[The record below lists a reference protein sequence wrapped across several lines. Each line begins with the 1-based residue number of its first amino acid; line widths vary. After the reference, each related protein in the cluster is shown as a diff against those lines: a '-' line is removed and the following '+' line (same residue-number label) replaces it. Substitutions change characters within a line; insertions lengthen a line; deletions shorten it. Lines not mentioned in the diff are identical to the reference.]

1 MATKLATGLATGMES
16 DTPGEKIK
24 ALSNGAFKTLA
35 KIKPTGALHAR
46 KQANGTISFYWR
58 YSFGEVSER
67 VYIGDYDPSAPPKSL
82 ERTHKGYSIQ
92 AAIRKAEALATE
104 HKNNIK
110 DGGRPALLEAAEE
123 TKRQIKIAKD
133 EAAKYT
139 LKGLLKDYCDHL
151 EKLERRSH
159 ADARS
164 IFKLHVYDA
173 WPKIAAMPANKVT
186 SEQVADM
193 MRLLIDNKKG
203 RTSNKLRSY
212 LRAAY
217 QTAKA
222 AKSKPSIPVAFKAF
236 NVTSNPAADTEPDE
250 SQNNPDKNPLSA
262 EDLRSYWKIIKTMA
276 GFKGALLRLHLLT
289 GGQRIEQLVKLLT
302 ANITPDAILLFDGKG
317 RPGKP
322 ARPHAVPL
330 TPLAAAALTECKP
343 KGIHAISTDEG
354 VTHIAATSLSR
365 WAVEAA
371 TGIQGFKAK
380 RIRSGV
386 ETLLASAKV
395 SVDYRGRLQSHGIS
409 GVQARHYDGHDYMDE
424 KRQALE
430 ILFRLLDAPEG
441 GKVVQIRAA

>member
-1 MATKLATGLATGMES
+1 MATKLATGLKNE
-16 DTPGEKIK
+16 TPGEKIK
-24 ALSNGAFKTLA
+24 ALTIGVFKTIT
-35 KIKPTGALHAR
+35 KINPIGALHAR
-46 KQANGTISFYWR
+46 KQSNGAISFYWR
-58 YSFGEVSER
+58 YSFGPVSER
-67 VYIGDYDPSAPPKSL
+67 VYIGDYDPTAPPKDL
-82 ERTHKGYSIQ
+82 ERTPKGYSIQ
-92 AAIRKAEALATE
+92 AAIRAAETLATP
-104 HKNNIK
+104 HKNNIDK
-110 DGGRPALLEAAEE
+110 GGRPALLEAEAE
-123 TKRQIKIAKD
+123 TKRQSKIAKD

-139 LKGLLKDYCDHL
+139 LKSLLKSYCDHL

-164 IFKLHVYDA
+164 IFQLHVYDA
-173 WPKIAAMPANKVT
+173 WPKIAALPANKVT

-222 AKSKPSIPVAFKAF
+222 ARSKPSIPIAFKAF

-250 SQNNPDKNPLSA
+250 SQNNSDKNPLSA
-262 EDLRSYWKIIKTMA
+262 DEMRSYWQAIKPMK
-276 GFKGALLRLHLLT
+276 GFKGAALRLHLLT

-302 ANITPDAILLFDGKG
+302 ADVKQDSILLFDGKG

-322 ARPHAVPL
+322 ARPHVVPL
-330 TPLAAAALTECKP
+330 TPMAAAALTECKP
-343 KGIHAISTDEG
+343 KGTHAISTDEG

-371 TGIQGFKAK
+371 TGIEGFQAK
-380 RIRSGV
+380 RIRSGI

-395 SVDYRGRLQSHGIS
+395 STDIRGRLQSHGIS

-430 ILFRLLDAPEG
+430 KLFKLLNAPTG
-441 GKVVQIRAA
+441 GKVVQFKAA